1 MSQDILF
8 NAALALLSE
17 GGFIEQ
23 VAANPLTFRLVY
35 EDDYV
40 PLSGGIVQ
48 RLQNGRHI
56 REGSSLNGRKRF
68 YAKKGADHGRF

>member
-8 NAALALLSE
+8 SAALSLLSE
-17 GGFIEQ
+17 GGYIEQ
-23 VAANPLTFRLVY
+23 VTANPLAFRLVF
-35 EDDYV
+35 EGDSV

-68 YAKKGADHGRF
+68 YAKKGF